1 MTFPD
6 LSISPDIQGIF
17 FRGYLG
23 LDQAAYGLFRITDRD
38 AFQDWLGKSIA
49 AGDITTAAE
58 RQLKAG
64 VLSRMNIAFTAPG
77 LQELLQD
84 GFIADSYDHSFTGG
98 MTAPERSRILGDVDS
113 NAPEKIDMG
122 WER

>member
-38 AFQDWLGKSIA
+38 AFQDWLGKSLA
-49 AGDITTAAE
+49 DGDITTAAE
-58 RQLKAG
+58 RQLKEG
-64 VLSRMNIAFTAPG
+64 VLSRMKSLYGTGSEG
-77 LQELLQD
+77 LA
-84 GFIADSYDHSFTGG
+84 GRRVY
-98 MTAPERSRILGDVDS
+98 PR
-113 NAPEKIDMG
+113 
-122 WER
+122 